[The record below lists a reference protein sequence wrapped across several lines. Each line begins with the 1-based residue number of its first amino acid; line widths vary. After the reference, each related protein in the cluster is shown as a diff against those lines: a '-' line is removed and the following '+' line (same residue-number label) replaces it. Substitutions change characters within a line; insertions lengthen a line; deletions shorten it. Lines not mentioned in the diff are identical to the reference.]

1 MNGLRF
7 RGGRYSPDC
16 YRNREI
22 RYYPDQAGSRLRESP
37 SFPRKR
43 ESTGEEA
50 GETPAFPG
58 DTPFSG
64 SVDSRFL
71 PVFTGMTGNDGLKTT
86 ISACGLSSLAVNLS
100 HTLFR
105 PENPVFCAANVRMG
119 RHFMELTGSLVRG
132 AARTPRR
139 AT

>member
-37 SFPRKR
+37 SFPRTR
-43 ESTGEEA
+43 ESTLPENGVSPGNA
-50 GETPAFPG
+50 GVSPASSP
-58 DTPFSG
+58 
-64 SVDSRFL
+64 VDSRFR
-71 PVFTGMTGNDGLKTT
+71 GNDGLKTT
-86 ISACGLSSLAVNLS
+86 ISACGLSSPAVNLS

-105 PENPVFCAANVRMG
+105 PENPAFCAENVRMG
-119 RHFMELTGSLVRG
+119 RHFMQLTGSLVRG

-139 AT
+139 TT